1 MNVEQ
6 ARFNMIEQ
14 QIRPWDVL
22 DPAVLSLLSSV
33 HREDFVP
40 EAHRAQALMDLE
52 IPLDNGRA
60 LLAPRV
66 EARLV
71 QDLSLAKE
79 ETAQLIGAATGYM
92 AALMAHLAQR
102 VVAIDSDAGLV
113 SAARA
118 NLKKAGIGNVEV
130 AQADGTQGYPGQ
142 APYDAIVLAG
152 SVAEVPQVLLDQL
165 KPGGRLVAVVGQQPM
180 MYATRYTREGQA
192 QFSSQQLFD
201 TVIPRLSGFT
211 EPSQFKF

>member
-79 ETAQLIGAATGYM
+79 ETALLIGAATGYM

-102 VVAIDSDAGLV
+102 VVAIDSDAALV

-130 AQADGTQGYPGQ
+130 AQADGTQGYTLNDAQGNPIGTGTIIPGQ
-142 APYDAIVLAG
+142 GNKVSVNVPMRDAGGAFAP
-152 SVAEVPQVLLDQL
+152 AEEFRQAVHVVP
-165 KPGGRLVAVVGQQPM
+165 G
-180 MYATRYTREGQA
+180 
-192 QFSSQQLFD
+192 
-201 TVIPRLSGFT
+201 
-211 EPSQFKF
+211 

>member
-22 DPAVLSLLSSV
+22 DPAVLDLLSSV

-71 QDLSLAKE
+71 QDISLAKE
-79 ETAQLIGAATGYM
+79 ETALLIGAATGYM
-92 AALMAHLAQR
+92 AALMSHLAHR
-102 VVAIDSDAGLV
+102 VVAIDADAGLV
-113 SAARA
+113 AAARA
-118 NLKKAGIGNVEV
+118 NLKKAGIGNVDV
-130 AQADGTQGYPGQ
+130 AQADGTQGYPGN
-142 APYDAIVLAG
+142 APYDAILLAG
-152 SVAEVPQVLLDQL
+152 SVAEVPQALLDQL

-180 MYATRYTREGQA
+180 MYATRYTREGQN

-201 TVIPRLSGFT
+201 TVLPRLTGFT

>member
-22 DPAVLSLLSSV
+22 DPEVLSLLSSV

-40 EAHRAQALMDLE
+40 EGHRAQALMDLE
-52 IPLDNGRA
+52 IPLDGGRA

-71 QDLSLAKE
+71 QDVSLRKN
-79 ETAQLIGAATGYM
+79 ETALLIGAATGFM

-102 VVAIDSDAGLV
+102 VVAIDSDASLV
-113 SAARA
+113 TAARA
-118 NLKKAGIGNVEV
+118 NLKKAGIDNVEV
-130 AQADGTQGYPGQ
+130 AQADGTQGYSGQ
-142 APYDAIVLAG
+142 APYDAILLAG
-152 SVAEVPQVLLDQL
+152 SVADVPQTLLNQL
-165 KPGGRLVAVVGQQPM
+165 KVGGRLVAVVGQQPM
-180 MYATRYTREGQA
+180 MYATRYTREGQT

-201 TVIPRLSGFT
+201 TVLPRLTGFT
-211 EPSQFKF
+211 EPSHFKF

>member
-22 DPAVLSLLSSV
+22 DPTVLELLSSV

-40 EAHRAQALMDLE
+40 EAHRSQALMDFE
-52 IPLDNGRA
+52 IPLGNGRA

-71 QDLSLAKE
+71 QDISLQKD
-79 ETAQLIGAATGYM
+79 ETVLLIGAATGYM

-102 VVAIDSDAGLV
+102 VVAIDADAGLV
-113 SAARA
+113 AAARA
-118 NLKKAGIGNVEV
+118 NLKKAGISNVEV
-130 AQADGTQGYPGQ
+130 AQADGTQGFPGK
-142 APYDAIVLAG
+142 APYDAILLAG

-165 KPGGRLVAVVGQQPM
+165 KPNGRLVAVVGQLPM
-180 MYATRYTREGQA
+180 MYATRYTREGQGA
-192 QFSSQQLFD
+192 FSSQQLFD
-201 TVIPRLSGFT
+201 TVLPRLTGFA